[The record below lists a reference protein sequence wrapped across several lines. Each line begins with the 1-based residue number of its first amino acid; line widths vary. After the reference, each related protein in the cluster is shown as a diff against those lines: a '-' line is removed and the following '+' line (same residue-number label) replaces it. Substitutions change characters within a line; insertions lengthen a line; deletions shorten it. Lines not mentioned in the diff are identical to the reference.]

1 MGKVKGWMMEMEEDA
16 LHMDKGSWIEI
27 HGEYYLPI
35 WEEAQMQRLENDAE
49 QLCTKHFGILGRRQ
63 NCNLRGQAAL

>member
-16 LHMDKGSWIEI
+16 LHMDKGSWIEL

-35 WEEAQMQRLENDAE
+35 WEEAQMARLENEDA
-49 QLCTKHFGILGRRQ
+49 
-63 NCNLRGQAAL
+63 

>member
-1 MGKVKGWMMEMEEDA
+1 MGKVKSWMMEMEEDA

-35 WEEAQMQRLENDAE
+35 WEEAQMQRLENDEA
-49 QLCTKHFGILGRRQ
+49 
-63 NCNLRGQAAL
+63 

>member
-1 MGKVKGWMMEMEEDA
+1 MGISTTAEQAGRINRMGKVKGWMMEMEEDA

-49 QLCTKHFGILGRRQ
+49 
-63 NCNLRGQAAL
+63 